1 MSSCWWSLLLNEKL
15 WLKKCYA
22 AAVNLHQSAD
32 HTYNL
37 FGGTDCLSWRRFC
50 SSHLMFTLNGDKCKC
65 VLSACPWCLPFE
77 DTMFDWFAC
86 PGPRLIFI
94 SQICSGGYNHEPQT
108 TLGFL
113 LKIKSVA
120 RCSFPQKCGKS
131 EVLDLTTYNHEL
143 WIGNSLGWF
152 WFDNPLQGIQKFL
165 IFLWDMIWFVD
176 FNKKYQIHPATVLMP
191 RSAMHQMLQRM
202 QVERHWDSENAEKN
216 RGKMRNVKRW
226 PLPLR
231 FYRYAERFQV
241 FLAKFMKRLLWRAK
255 SNYGLFFHDSS
266 NEDLKWTYVT

>member
-1 MSSCWWSLLLNEKL
+1 MFSCWWSLLLNEKL

-50 SSHLMFTLNGDKCKC
+50 SSHLMFTLNGDKCFFF
-65 VLSACPWCLPFE
+65 LSACPWCLPFE

-113 LKIKSVA
+113 MKIKSVAAVA
-120 RCSFPQKCGKS
+120 RCSFPQKMWEIRGFGS
-131 EVLDLTTYNHEL
+131 YNNHEL
-143 WIGNSLGWF
+143 WIGNSFGSL

-165 IFLWDMIWFVD
+165 IFLWDMIWWYGSLISIKSTRYIQLPYWCQGQQCIRCS
-176 FNKKYQIHPATVLMP
+176 NECRSNATGTLKTLRKTVEKCGMWIGVL
-191 RSAMHQMLQRM
+191 
-202 QVERHWDSENAEKN
+202 
-216 RGKMRNVKRW
+216 
-226 PLPLR
+226 
-231 FYRYAERFQV
+231 RYAERLQV
-241 FLAKFMKRLLWRAK
+241 FLAKFMKSLLWRAK

-266 NEDLKWTYVT
+266 NEDLRWTYVT